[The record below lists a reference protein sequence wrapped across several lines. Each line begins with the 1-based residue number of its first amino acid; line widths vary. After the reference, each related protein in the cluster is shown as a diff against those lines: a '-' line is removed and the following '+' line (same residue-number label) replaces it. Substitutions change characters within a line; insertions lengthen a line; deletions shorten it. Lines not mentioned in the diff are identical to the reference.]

1 MKSKGFRPR
10 RTHRVQRNGDRAHQV
25 EEIIHLE
32 LRKSGMA
39 GARALPE
46 FVISRLVL
54 FFLSWLRLLR
64 TSLYAAAESPTL
76 A

>member
-1 MKSKGFRPR
+1 MKSKGRQPH
-10 RTHRVQRNGDRAHQV
+10 RTHRAQRNGNQSHQV

-46 FVISRLVL
+46 FMISRLVL
-54 FFLSWLRLLR
+54 FFLSSLRLLC
-64 TSLYAAAESPTL
+64 TALYAAAESPTL